1 MRQNAEGATALSSLR
16 RQPDADESYALASGL
31 PVIFQEALVL
41 QLVEKLQAEGL
52 RRSGRIPK
60 EVAILLVGATLCPG
74 RTNRPAGRLH
84 SRQGLAPRTHSQRL
98 CWVTVYLHP
107 YSKTQCP
114 IFSVNR
120 HAYRG

>member
-1 MRQNAEGATALSSLR
+1 MQTNPTLWR
-16 RQPDADESYALASGL
+16 PGL
-31 PVIFQEALVL
+31 PVIFPAALVL
-41 QLVEKLQAEGL
+41 QLVEKVQAEGL

-74 RTNRPAGRLH
+74 RTNRPCRKATFAAGLG
-84 SRQGLAPRTHSQRL
+84 SKDSFSETLLGNGLSAS
-98 CWVTVYLHP
+98 